1 MVLLVLYPL
10 VLASLDL
17 LYYNGMGWRG
27 AVMDLT
33 GTKMAWATLA
43 ALLPFGGHEATAMA
57 RVVDSTTLIETIFES
72 QPQLFVQFTALCTGR
87 LSGSTIVVGSIVV
100 SALCT
105 IKTLTW
111 RVNYLFGL
119 DSPDRGWKRTLA
131 IAVYFASLARTHT
144 CTHTLTHLLLYA
156 RTHAR
161 TANISIVK
169 KYRCACVGVCDALLR
184 IGDTMHVLTTV
195 LTTMLPISLLCF
207 SSPARTH

>member
-1 MVLLVLYPL
+1 
-10 VLASLDL
+10 
-17 LYYNGMGWRG
+17 
-27 AVMDLT
+27 MDLT

-119 DSPDRGWKRTLA
+119 DSPGRGWKRTLA

-156 RTHAR
+156 RTHAG

-169 KYRCACVGVCDALLR
+169 NTGSWCVPCTCVGVCDALLR
-184 IGDTMHVLTTV
+184 IGITMHVLTTV
-195 LTTMLPISLLCF
+195 LTTMLPMLCF